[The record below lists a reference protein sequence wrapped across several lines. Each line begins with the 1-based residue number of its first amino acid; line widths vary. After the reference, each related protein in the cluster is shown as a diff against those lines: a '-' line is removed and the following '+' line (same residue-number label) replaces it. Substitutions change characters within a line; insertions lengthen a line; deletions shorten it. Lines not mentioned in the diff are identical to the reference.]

1 MINIFHFAEH
11 EYFFLA
17 RGDLFLALEVVAS
30 SSTAAG
36 DQLYA
41 FRICREGSTSSGRY
55 SRLRHG

>member
-17 RGDLFLALEVVAS
+17 RGDLFLALEVVA
-30 SSTAAG
+30 AAG
-36 DQLYA
+36 GQRYA